1 MEVGYKWVPPIWSEC
16 IQFLFC
22 IIFELPFK
30 KTNFVIF
37 YLLKVRIHPAILKTV
52 NNRAQIRILKL
63 MWGGIFWK
71 FDVKYKYI
79 IGTFYLF
86 MHNLYTS
93 TSIPLFIWASCVQC
107 IDWSYFIIS
116 WQKPCRDH
124 YCPLFSYTSICT
136 CQLPWF

>member
-1 MEVGYKWVPPIWSEC
+1 MVATHWSEC

-30 KTNFVIF
+30 KTNFVIC
-37 YLLKVRIHPAILKTV
+37 YLLKVRIYPCNSKNSKQQRPNQNFETRV
-52 NNRAQIRILKL
+52 CVC
-63 MWGGIFWK
+63 MGGGVIFWK

-79 IGTFYLF
+79 IGTFCLF
-86 MHNLYTS
+86 MHNLY